1 MDQPLPD
8 YQCASYR
15 RQAPTWAYLD
25 DLYVGSSAWVNRS
38 SDGAISPNTKAQ
50 SYLPKFRREH
60 AEDYKARLSRTPYA
74 DRFAQAL
81 RDFVGLIF
89 HNELRFSEDFAPIV
103 QEHFS
108 NLDQEGS
115 SAVVLFS
122 QMALAA
128 MRRGHTFALIDCPAS
143 SNSQVSLADV
153 RNLRPYWVHV
163 HAHQVLSWRTVVFNG
178 KRQLVQAIIRQV
190 RSIPVGEF
198 GEQEEVS
205 YLVLR
210 PGRYDTYTIAVN
222 ASDKS
227 KKVAIHHNDRSGVHG
242 IIRNGAIEPFKF
254 IPLVCLYGGLQTGY
268 FESQPPLKTLADMNC
283 THYQLYSDHLSK
295 IHYCCFPVAVR
306 TGVMAEEEELVLG
319 PGVTIDAPPGG
330 GFLWVEPSA
339 SSIAESRKEI
349 EALEIAM
356 DFLGTQ
362 YLIKPSDRQASTVSL
377 IQAAKVESSL
387 ELFARAFTQGI
398 NQALA
403 IHCAYLSISPGA
415 ITLDTKF
422 FQQSST
428 DANLLQGYVSF
439 YDRLLTMPPVAR
451 RSLLALAQRRGYIPS
466 DMDIDAELA
475 TLPLV
480 ENQVQLVENHA

>member
-1 MDQPLPD
+1 MNQPLPD

-25 DLYVGSSAWVNRS
+25 DLYFGSSAWIDRAA
-38 SDGAISPNTKAQ
+38 DGTVKPNSKAQ
-50 SYLPKFRREH
+50 SYLPKFRKEH
-60 AEDYKARLSRTPYA
+60 GDDYVARLVRTPYA
-74 DRFAQAL
+74 DRFAQAI

-89 HNELRFSEDFAPIV
+89 HNEVRLSDDFPPIV
-103 QEHFS
+103 FGHFA
-108 NLDQEGS
+108 NLDQEGNS
-115 SAVVLFS
+115 STVLWS

-153 RNLRPYWVHV
+153 RNLRPYWVHI
-163 HAHQVLSWRTVVFNG
+163 HAHQVLSWRTQVFNG

-190 RSIPVGEF
+190 RSIPDGAF

-205 YLVLR
+205 YLLLR
-210 PGRYDTYTIAVN
+210 PGRYDTYTIVVDS
-222 ASDKS
+222 SDKS
-227 KKVAIHHNDRSGVHG
+227 KKRAIHHTDRSGIHG
-242 IIRNGAIEPFKF
+242 IIRNGKIEPFTF
-254 IPLVCLYGGLQTGY
+254 IPLVCFYGGLQTGY
-268 FESQPPLKTLADMNC
+268 FESQPPLKTLADMNA

-306 TGVMAEEEELVLG
+306 TGVMAEEDDLVLG
-319 PGVTIDAPPGG
+319 PGATIDAPPGG

-362 YLIKPSDRQASTVSL
+362 YLVKPGDRQAAMVSL

-403 IHCAYLSISPGA
+403 IHCAYLGLTAPG
-415 ITLDTKF
+415 TVQLDTKF
-422 FQQSST
+422 FQQSNS
-428 DANLLQGYVSF
+428 DSNLLQSYVSL
-439 YDRLLTMPPVAR
+439 YDRLLALPPGAR
-451 RSLLALAQRRGYIPS
+451 RSLLQLAQRRGYIPS
-466 DMDIDAELA
+466 DMDIDSELA
-475 TLPLV
+475 QLPQTQPTEAYV
-480 ENQVQLVENHA
+480 